1 MKLTI
6 FPDGRILGKH
16 FASQRGIDQTRMDS
30 KDRNPTRIPLHVEMQ
45 TQQVHRRLAR
55 RVPGQMAD
63 MRMAQRATDVN
74 DLDLMI
80 PSLDRTFVEN
90 RADDE
95 ERPHGV
101 RLQDLGELRG
111 GDGRGRRSGVA
122 DGGGT
127 DYDVDFSGR
136 ADDGLHGGA
145 VGDGRCVHCHFELG
159 EFGFQIALEGAE
171 GCQRPAYDDYA
182 VDTRLCEGLADT
194 VSDAAS
200 CCLFFLA

>member
-1 MKLTI
+1 MLGRWEKKKKLTI

-16 FASQRGIDQTRMDS
+16 FASQRGINQTRMNS
-30 KDRNPTRIPLHVEMQ
+30 EDRNPARIPLHIEMQ

-55 RVPGQMAD
+55 RIPRQMAD
-63 MRMAQRATDVN
+63 VRMAQRATDIN
-74 DLDLMI
+74 DLNLMI
-80 PSLDRTFVEN
+80 PPVNCAFVEN

-111 GDGRGRRSGVA
+111 RDCRGRLYCVA

-136 ADDGLHGGA
+136 ADDGFHGGA
-145 VGDGRCVHCHFELG
+145 VGDGRCMYCDF
-159 EFGFQIALEGAE
+159 
-171 GCQRPAYDDYA
+171 Y
-182 VDTRLCEGLADT
+182 
-194 VSDAAS
+194 
-200 CCLFFLA
+200 